1 MDHDVSNDERRSMIR
16 LLHAEELARMAGV
29 HKSTIL
35 LAIRRGELHA
45 SRTVGRSARITP
57 EDARKYLLDKGKTIP
72 PKLAL
77 ELDKVS
83 LAVLTESPEV
93 VAMVHRAAPEGV
105 EFVTRGSLYGSLVSV
120 GARTPQVVVV
130 DLDLLFMNP
139 IALIRALRTA
149 DVLRGTTVIAVGL
162 RDDLFG
168 AARAA
173 GAHNVVLKIDTRSLA
188 EVLRQIASPQEVAQA
203 S

>member
-1 MDHDVSNDERRSMIR
+1 MIK

-57 EDARKYLLDKGKTIP
+57 EDARKYLVGKGKDIP
-72 PKLAL
+72 P
-77 ELDKVS
+77 ELDLQVNRVS
-83 LAVLTESPEV
+83 LAVLTESPDV
-93 VAMVHRAAPEGV
+93 VGVVHRAAPEGV
-105 EFVTRGSLYGSLVSV
+105 EFVTAGSLYGTLLAI
-120 GARTPQVVVV
+120 GARAPQVIVV
-130 DLDLLFMNP
+130 DLDLVFMNP
-139 IALIRALRTA
+139 VGLIRSLRSSTALRGA
-149 DVLRGTTVIAVGL
+149 AVIAVGL

-168 AARAA
+168 AARTA
-173 GAHNVVLKIDTRSLA
+173 GAHDVVVKIDTRSLGDLLRRIA
-188 EVLRQIASPQEVAQA
+188 MPRVLAQA